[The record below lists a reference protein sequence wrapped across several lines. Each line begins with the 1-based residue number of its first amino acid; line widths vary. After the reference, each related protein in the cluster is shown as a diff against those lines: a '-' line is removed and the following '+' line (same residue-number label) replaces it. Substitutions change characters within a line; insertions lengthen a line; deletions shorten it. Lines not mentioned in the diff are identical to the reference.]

1 MQHQAHV
8 SINLAS
14 PRTRRS
20 RSRRVLAFEIDQT
33 AVQGKTLIMR
43 IKAAISTFAILVLL
57 PSIASASLPGK
68 EDFSEPRVV
77 AVSLDSTIGLGP
89 WANASGY
96 LYSSRIVFSAGHLKD
111 HTDSQQFFVAAP
123 NSKLKNGIDVVSVE
137 KVLYPNTY
145 KTKVYKDDF
154 AILILEKPLVQLSN
168 APLITPELLAQ
179 AIADKAVMKVFG
191 YGMYEDNCLKVKKS
205 PPCQSDTD
213 RTSLV
218 PRSTTMTPW
227 NAAEIQSKFN
237 AYSEEI
243 ADHLYLTA
251 PYKGGPCGGDSGGPT
266 TVNLNGINFYVGTV
280 PSGFWNAYACGQSP
294 GSSDRETLGYTAP
307 VYKFLDLIAEA
318 EKYVAEHPYLKP
330 APKPSPSIVVSKNKY
345 QYISDLAK
353 AWAAGSTNGES
364 ALKQCTSARDTGLVY
379 KKGKATALGS
389 KAAELRRDLKTYPGF
404 KACLDGFNKR

>member
-1 MQHQAHV
+1 
-8 SINLAS
+8 
-14 PRTRRS
+14 
-20 RSRRVLAFEIDQT
+20 
-33 AVQGKTLIMR
+33 MR
-43 IKAAISTFAILVLL
+43 IRSVVAGVAILLLL
-57 PSIASASLPGK
+57 PTMAYASLPGK

-111 HTDSQQFFVAAP
+111 HTDSQQFYVAAP
-123 NSKLKNGIDVVSVE
+123 NSKLKNGAEVVAVE
-137 KVLYPNTY
+137 KVLYPDTY
-145 KTKVYKDDF
+145 KTKIYKDDF
-154 AILILEKPLVQLSN
+154 AIFILEKPLASVSL
-168 APLITPELLAQ
+168 ARLITPELLAQ

-227 NAAEIQSKFN
+227 NAAEIQIKFN

-266 TVNLNGINFYVGTV
+266 TVNLNGMSYYVGTV
-280 PSGFWNAYACGQSP
+280 PSGFWNAYACGQSG
-294 GSSDRETLGYTAP
+294 GSADRDTLGYTAP

-318 EKYVAEHPYLKP
+318 EKYVAEHPYVKP
-330 APKPSPSIVVSKNKY
+330 TAKPSPATVVTKNKY
-345 QYISDLAK
+345 QYIADLAK
-353 AWAAGSTNGES
+353 RWAAGSAKSDS
-364 ALKQCTSARDTGLVY
+364 ALKQCKSARDAGLIY
-379 KKGKATALGS
+379 KKGKAVTLGS
-389 KAAELRRDLKTYPGF
+389 KAAEIRRDLKTYPGF
-404 KACLDGFNKR
+404 KACLDGFSKK